1 MQWIYA
7 IKQIL
12 THFNTFLMLI
22 VVLKVINHLN
32 YITRN
37 RMQNIKIYALTIHTQ
52 LPKSLD
58 AVLTT
63 NWNSCLSHVKNMKSV
78 CEHCEKISY
87 NY

>member
-1 MQWIYA
+1 
-7 IKQIL
+7 
-12 THFNTFLMLI
+12 MLI
-22 VVLKVINHLN
+22 IVLKVINHLN

-37 RMQNIKIYALTIHTQ
+37 RMQNIKIYALTIQ